1 MGKQREQI
9 EVIICERERSRTVDI
24 EAGSSLLEIATEQ
37 NITSPHKVIAA
48 YVNNRIKQLDHKIY
62 SPANLRFVD
71 IMSFAGMRV
80 YQRTIS
86 LVMQCAVE
94 QTLPHHKLYIRHSM
108 GPNGL
113 YCEVESRD
121 EESTIIA
128 ITPEEVCG
136 IGRRMMQIVEE
147 DAPITRHKLPT
158 ERVKKIYLERGYTDK
173 VELLETRP
181 RLYSEIYTLHESVGY
196 FYGPLAPS
204 SGYVS
209 RFEVEPYHRGF
220 YIGMPRRD
228 APNQLSVS
236 PHQSK
241 MFDVFQLHQ
250 RWVDVMK
257 VQTVGALNTKILA
270 GDSSEMIKLSE
281 ALAERAVAMA
291 ADAFAAENVK
301 RGCRVILL
309 AGPSSSGKTTTSKRL
324 GVQLQLLGFCPV
336 LISLDDYF
344 VDRELTP
351 LDENGEFDFE
361 ALEAIDLKRFNENLN
376 DLFKGESVDIP
387 RYDFISGKSR
397 LHAKPLKLEDNSI
410 LIIEGIHGL
419 NPHLVDSFDEKMVY
433 RIYTSCF
440 TTVAMDDASRIASA
454 DNRLLRRLTRDNAQR
469 GTNATST
476 LKRWA
481 SVRRGEERHIF
492 PYQENADWMINTAQ
506 FYEIAVVKPFAEK
519 ILREVPNTGVEYEEA
534 LRLLKMLDHFLVI
547 EPTEIPPTSTLRE
560 FIGGGSF
567 TY

>member
-181 RLYSEIYTLHESVGY
+181 RLYSEIY
-196 FYGPLAPS
+196 
-204 SGYVS
+204 
-209 RFEVEPYHRGF
+209 
-220 YIGMPRRD
+220 
-228 APNQLSVS
+228 
-236 PHQSK
+236 
-241 MFDVFQLHQ
+241 
-250 RWVDVMK
+250 
-257 VQTVGALNTKILA
+257 
-270 GDSSEMIKLSE
+270 
-281 ALAERAVAMA
+281 
-291 ADAFAAENVK
+291 
-301 RGCRVILL
+301 
-309 AGPSSSGKTTTSKRL
+309 
-324 GVQLQLLGFCPV
+324 
-336 LISLDDYF
+336 
-344 VDRELTP
+344 
-351 LDENGEFDFE
+351 
-361 ALEAIDLKRFNENLN
+361 
-376 DLFKGESVDIP
+376 
-387 RYDFISGKSR
+387 
-397 LHAKPLKLEDNSI
+397 
-410 LIIEGIHGL
+410 
-419 NPHLVDSFDEKMVY
+419 
-433 RIYTSCF
+433 
-440 TTVAMDDASRIASA
+440 
-454 DNRLLRRLTRDNAQR
+454 
-469 GTNATST
+469 
-476 LKRWA
+476 
-481 SVRRGEERHIF
+481 
-492 PYQENADWMINTAQ
+492 
-506 FYEIAVVKPFAEK
+506 
-519 ILREVPNTGVEYEEA
+519 
-534 LRLLKMLDHFLVI
+534 
-547 EPTEIPPTSTLRE
+547 
-560 FIGGGSF
+560 
-567 TY
+567 